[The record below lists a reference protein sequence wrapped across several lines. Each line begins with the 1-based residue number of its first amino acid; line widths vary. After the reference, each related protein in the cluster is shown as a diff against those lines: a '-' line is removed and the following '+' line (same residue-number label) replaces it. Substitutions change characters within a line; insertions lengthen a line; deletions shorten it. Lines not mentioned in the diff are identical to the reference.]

1 MAIVTSGA
9 LSLGTT
15 SGTNR
20 SLSAEYG
27 GSGDLP
33 LSTYYAGAGLVPA
46 GTVDPD
52 GNAVPSSG
60 TIKFSDF
67 YGTPAIT
74 NIHGTAIS
82 SAYVDGQYFDQSGYS
97 SGYIGSITDATID
110 SFQNSSLCLITQ
122 AQNLA
127 GTMSLIIGVSSGS
140 KTFNNSG
147 FTTLNLYLGQT
158 TNSGNPDVELD
169 RVDANF
175 TSNTNQG
182 QWAWDVATLG
192 GNTSPTFVNGI
203 FGTSTT
209 NNFIELV

>member
-1 MAIVTSGA
+1 M
-9 LSLGTT
+9 
-15 SGTNR
+15 
-20 SLSAEYG
+20 
-27 GSGDLP
+27 GDP
-33 LSTYYAGAGLVPA
+33 
-46 GTVDPD
+46 
-52 GNAVPSSG
+52 VPSSG
-60 TIKFSDF
+60 MISLNDF
-67 YGTPAIT
+67 HIAAGGTTGTACNLNEADIRGLIDKASGAAMNFAEWYGASAS
-74 NIHGTAIS
+74 IHGTAIV
-82 SAYVDGQYFDQSGYS
+82 ANYVDGQYFDQSGYS
-97 SGYIGSITDATID
+97 SGYIGSITDATIN
-110 SFQNSSLCLITQ
+110 SFQSSSLCLITQ

-158 TNSGNPDVELD
+158 TNSGSPDVALA
-169 RVDANF
+169 RTSANF

>member
-1 MAIVTSGA
+1 MPLVTSGA
-9 LSLGTT
+9 LSLGTAA
-15 SGTNR
+15 GTNR

-33 LSTYYAGAGLVPA
+33 LSSYYAGAGLVPA
-46 GTVDPD
+46 GTVDQD
-52 GNAVPSSG
+52 GNAVPSSS

-82 SAYVDGQYFDQSGYS
+82 AAYVDGQYFDQSGYREGVLGS
-97 SGYIGSITDATID
+97 MTDDAIGS
-110 SFQNSSLCLITQ
+110 FQSSSVCKITQ
-122 AQNLA
+122 TENLA
-127 GTMSLIIGVSSGS
+127 GTFNLTISVSSGS

-158 TNSGNPDVELD
+158 TNSGSPDVALA
-169 RVDANF
+169 RTSATFSNGTNF
-175 TSNTNQG
+175 G
-182 QWAWDVATLG
+182 RWAWDVATLG

-203 FGTSTT
+203 FGLSTT
-209 NNFIELV
+209 NNFVELV